1 MGDII
6 ITITNITK
14 REHKNDAR
22 KNNVED
28 LHGGH
33 VSDLETPVVDKTAS
47 NAWLKAGKLS
57 RNYWIYDS
65 HHGSG
70 YYYQYL

>member
-1 MGDII
+1 M
-6 ITITNITK
+6 
-14 REHKNDAR
+14 
-22 KNNVED
+22 
-28 LHGGH
+28 GGH

-47 NAWLKAGKLS
+47 NAWLNAGKLS

-70 YYYQYL
+70 YYFQYL